1 LSGQNSAGNFR
12 ARRAQITIHV
22 DEPILAAAGPPEGS
36 TADLGQAHADVDD
49 SRSKVW
55 RNKAHINKFEW
66 MT

>member
-1 LSGQNSAGNFR
+1 VGKTAQAISGPGELRSQ
-12 ARRAQITIHV
+12 IHV

-55 RNKAHINKFEW
+55 RNKAHINRFE
-66 MT
+66 